1 MSEAYREISFTID
14 PLAAARDILIAELSL
29 LPYESFLETEE
40 GLKAYIREVDFDE
53 QALSKLNILESAEI
67 KIEFQTKLIPEENW
81 NAKWEGQF
89 NPILVDDLCYVRAPF
104 HETRDVAYEIEI
116 MPKMS
121 FGTGHHE
128 TTFLMIRQ
136 MLQMDISAKKV
147 LDMGCGTGVL
157 AILACKMGA
166 EEVRAIDIDTWSFE
180 NARENAERNAC
191 SHISVEQ
198 GDAVL
203 LKGDKTYGIILA
215 NINRNVLVTDIPV
228 YASRL
233 KKEGCLLLSGFYVED
248 MESITSVCEL
258 AGLRMEN
265 FLEKHNW
272 VSAKYVF

>member
-1 MSEAYREISFTID
+1 MSAAYREVSFIID
-14 PLAAARDILIAELSL
+14 PLEPARDILIAELSL
-29 LPYESFLETEE
+29 LPYDSFLETEE
-40 GLKAYIREVDFDE
+40 GLKAYIKEVDFKE
-53 QALSKLNILESAEI
+53 NALSKLNVLKSAET
-67 KIEFQTKLIPEENW
+67 KIEFRTKLIPEENW
-81 NAKWEGQF
+81 NANWEAQF
-89 NPILVDDLCYVRAPF
+89 DPILVDDQCFVRAPF
-104 HETRDVAYEIEI
+104 HIAKDVAFDIEI

-136 MLQMDISAKKV
+136 MLQFDFTGKKV

-166 EEVRAIDIDTWSFE
+166 DEVRAIDIDEWSFK
-180 NARENAERNAC
+180 NARENVERNTC

-198 GDAVL
+198 GDVGL
-203 LKGDKTYGIILA
+203 LKGHDSYDIILA
-215 NINRNVLVTDIPV
+215 NINRNVLIADIPV

-233 KKEGCLLLSGFYVED
+233 EKKGCLLLSGFYTED
-248 MESITSVCEL
+248 LVTITSACEE
-258 AGLRMEN
+258 AGMHMEN

>member
-14 PLAAARDILIAELSL
+14 PLAPARDILIAELSL

-53 QALSKLNILESAEI
+53 QVLSKLNILKSAEI

-136 MLQMDISAKKV
+136 MLQMDFTAKKV

-166 EEVRAIDIDTWSFE
+166 EEVRAIDIDIWSFE
-180 NARENAERNAC
+180 NARENADRNVC
-191 SHISVEQ
+191 SGILVEQ
-198 GDAVL
+198 GDAGL
-203 LKGDKTYGIILA
+203 LKGDKSYDIILA
-215 NINRNVLVTDIPV
+215 NINRNVLIADIPV
-228 YASRL
+228 YVSRL
-233 KKEGCLLLSGFYVED
+233 TKDGCLLLSGFYTED
-248 MESITSVCEL
+248 LEKISSVCEQ
-258 AGLRMEN
+258 AGMRREN

>member
-1 MSEAYREISFTID
+1 MSATYREVSFTID
-14 PLAAARDILIAELSL
+14 QLEPARDILIAELSL
-29 LPYESFLETEE
+29 LPYDSFLETEK
-40 GLKAYIREVDFDE
+40 GLKAYIKEDDFDE
-53 QALSKLNILESAEI
+53 KALTTLNVLKNSETKI
-67 KIEFQTKLIPEENW
+67 KFQMKLIPEENW

-89 NPILVDDLCYVRAPF
+89 KPILVDDLCYVKAPF

-136 MLQMDISAKKV
+136 MLQMDFTAKKV

-166 EEVRAIDIDTWSFE
+166 GEVRAIDIDTWSFE
-180 NARENAERNAC
+180 NARENADRNEC
-191 SHISVEQ
+191 RGILVEQ
-198 GDAVL
+198 GDVGL
-203 LKGDKTYGIILA
+203 LRSGESYDIILA
-215 NINRNVLVTDIPV
+215 NINRNVLISDIPA

-248 MESITSVCEL
+248 LETITSVCEL

-265 FLEKHNW
+265 FLKKHNW